1 MTALLAASLL
11 SPFFVELTPE
21 VRTTY
26 QSLGKI
32 VEDRPMQVTFV
43 RAGYDTGT
51 FGRFGVYNFDVSSM
65 TDRRSEDHRHM
76 LYHTEYGPLWGYDID
91 FNGDWTLKSDV
102 MSVWTLYRG
111 WENEASNGEFW
122 WFQVAQSL
130 ENPYLVPYYRMR
142 QYVSGSHYLW
152 FEIGLRRKFRFLE
165 DFYLQPAVYIDGGD
179 NENYQRVIGNNV
191 CGNDWGGGGVSSI
204 TFRLEAGWEI
214 CSWATLFAY
223 VEQYEVTGHDAR
235 TSNAASSNEF
245 AHNDWTL
252 GGIGLRM
259 RF

>member
-1 MTALLAASLL
+1 MIALLAASLI

-26 QSLGKI
+26 VSLGK
-32 VEDRPMQVTFV
+32 VMEDRPMQTTFV
-43 RAGYDTGT
+43 RAGCDTGT
-51 FGRFGVYNFDVSSM
+51 FGRFGLYNFDVSSM

-76 LYHTEYGPLWGYDID
+76 LYHTEFGPLWGYDLELAE
-91 FNGDWTLKSDV
+91 GWRLASEV

-111 WENEASNGEFW
+111 WENEGANGEFW

-130 ENPYLVPYYRMR
+130 ENPYLVPYYRLR

-152 FEIGLRRKFRFLE
+152 FEIGLRRKFAFLR
-165 DFYLQPAVYIDGGD
+165 DLYLQPAVYVDGG
-179 NENYQRVIGNNV
+179 NAENYTRVFGRNA
-191 CGNDWGGGGVSSI
+191 CGGDWGGGGVSSV
-204 TFRLEAGWEI
+204 TFRLELGWEV
-214 CSWATLFAY
+214 CSWATAFVF

-235 TSNAASSNEF
+235 TTNAASACEYV
-245 AHNDWTL
+245 HNDLTL
-252 GGIGLRM
+252 GGVGLCL

>member
-11 SPFFVELTPE
+11 SPFFIELTPE

-26 QSLGKI
+26 VSLGK
-32 VEDRPMQVTFV
+32 VMEDRPMQTTFV
-43 RAGYDTGT
+43 RAGCDTGT
-51 FGRFGVYNFDVSSM
+51 FGRFGLYNFDVSSM

-76 LYHTEYGPLWGYDID
+76 LYHTEFGPLWGYDLELAE
-91 FNGDWTLKSDV
+91 DWRLVSEA

-111 WENEASNGEFW
+111 WENEGSNGEFW

-130 ENPYLVPYYRMR
+130 ENPYLVPYYRLR

-152 FEIGLRRKFRFLE
+152 FEIGLRRKFTFLR
-165 DFYLQPAVYIDGGD
+165 DFYLQPAVYVDGG
-179 NENYQRVIGNNV
+179 NAENYTRVFGRNA
-191 CGNDWGGGGVSSI
+191 CGGDWGGGGVSSV
-204 TFRLEAGWEI
+204 TFRLELGWEV
-214 CSWATLFAY
+214 CSWATAFAF

-235 TSNAASSNEF
+235 ATTAASASEYV
-245 AHNDWTL
+245 HNDLTI
-252 GGIGLRM
+252 GGIGLRL